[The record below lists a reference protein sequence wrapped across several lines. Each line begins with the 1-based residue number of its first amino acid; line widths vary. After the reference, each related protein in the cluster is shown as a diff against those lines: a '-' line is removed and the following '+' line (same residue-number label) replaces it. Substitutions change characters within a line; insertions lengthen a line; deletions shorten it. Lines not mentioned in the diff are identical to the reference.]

1 MRLKKEIISL
11 CFIAVLAVIMSNAW
25 CYEVKDT
32 ARISKHGKNKPG
44 IYDNEYYYAFTS
56 ATKNAIFGQY
66 RQAIRDFNECLLYK
80 RNSPAIHY
88 MLSSIYLNA
97 GKIDLAQEYADSAVY
112 YDEYNNK
119 WYLLH
124 LANIY
129 SLKNEI
135 DSSISIYEKLVIT
148 NPKDMDM
155 KYKLALMYEEVGK
168 YDKALFMLDTIE
180 DNIGENENILIS
192 KHKIYSKTGKV
203 DKAIAELKKAI
214 EYYPENYNLL
224 GLLAEYYADIK
235 NYDEAHKYYNMLLIK
250 DPDNDKTQLSYAEFL
265 RSTNE
270 YDKAF
275 TYYKDAINNDNIDVD
290 IKISLIVRFIKDDSV
305 FNNFNKYIGML
316 VEAMKEKYNDN
327 VNVRTLCADFYI
339 RNDELEKA
347 EDELNSILAIDN
359 KSYIIWEQLLYIEN
373 SLGKFDSVINK
384 STKAL
389 KIFKEEPVFY
399 LFKGIAL
406 IQTGINDEAVNTLEE
421 GIRYAKEETQKMQF
435 YNFLAE
441 AYRNVGDFRKSDNCF
456 EKVLEID
463 PDNLLVRNNYSYY
476 LALRKEN
483 LKKAEELSRLTI
495 EEEPRNYTYLDTY
508 GWILFRKG
516 EKNKARKFIEKA
528 LKYGGDKNSEILDH
542 YGDILYEL
550 SDSKEA
556 VFYWNEALKYSEN
569 DLDIMKKIKQAE
581 EEGK

>member
-1 MRLKKEIISL
+1 MGLKKEIVNL
-11 CFIAVLAVIMSNAW
+11 FFIAGLAVIMNNAW
-25 CYEVKDT
+25 CCKINDT
-32 ARISKHGKNKPG
+32 ARVSKHGRDKPG

-66 RQAIRDFNECLLYK
+66 RQAIRDFNECLVYK
-80 RNSPAIHY
+80 RNSPAIYY

-97 GKIDLAQEYADSAVY
+97 GKIDLAQKYADSAVY
-112 YDEYNNK
+112 YDEDNNK

-168 YDKALFMLDTIE
+168 YDKALLMLNDIE
-180 DNIGENENILIS
+180 EVIGENENILIS

-235 NYDEAHKYYNMLLIK
+235 NYDEAHRYYNMLLIK
-250 DPDNDKTQLSYAEFL
+250 DPENDKTQLSYAEFL

-275 TYYKDAINNDNIDVD
+275 SFYKDAINNDNIDVD
-290 IKISLIVRFIKDDSV
+290 VKISLIVRFIKEDSV

-316 VEAMKEKYNDN
+316 VDEMRKKYNDN
-327 VNVRTLCADFYI
+327 ISVRTLCADFYI
-339 RNDELEKA
+339 RNDELEMA
-347 EDELNSILAIDN
+347 ENELNSILAMDN

-373 SLGKFDSVINK
+373 SLGKFDSVISK
-384 STKAL
+384 STQAI

-399 LFKGIAL
+399 LFKGIAM

-421 GIRYAKEETQKMQF
+421 GVKYAENKTQEMQF

-441 AYRNVGDFRKSDNCF
+441 ACRNVGDFRKSDNYF

-495 EEEPRNYTYLDTY
+495 EVEPKNYTYLDTY

-516 EKNKARKFIEKA
+516 EKNKAKKYIEKA
-528 LKYGGDKNSEILDH
+528 LKYGGDKNGEILDH
-542 YGDILYEL
+542 YGDILYDL

-556 VFYWNEALKYSEN
+556 VFYWNKALKYSDN
-569 DLDIMKKIKQAE
+569 DLDIIKKIKKAE
-581 EEGK
+581 EKGK

>member
-1 MRLKKEIISL
+1 MGLKNKIINL
-11 CFIAVLAVIMSNAW
+11 CFVAGLAVIMRNAW
-25 CYEVKDT
+25 CYKVNDT
-32 ARISKHGKNKPG
+32 ARISKHGRDEPG

-97 GKIDLAQEYADSAVY
+97 GKIDLAEEYADSAVY
-112 YDEYNNK
+112 YDEDNNK

-168 YDKALFMLDTIE
+168 YDKALLMLDTIE

-192 KHKIYSKTGKV
+192 KHKIYSKTGRQ

-250 DPDNDKTQLSYAEFL
+250 DPENDKTQLSYAEFL

-275 TYYKDAINNDNIDVD
+275 KYYKDAVNNDNIDVD

-316 VEAMKEKYNDN
+316 VEAMKEKYHDN

-339 RNDELEKA
+339 RNDELEMA

-373 SLGKFDSVINK
+373 SLGRFDSVISK
-384 STKAL
+384 STQAL

-399 LFKGIAL
+399 LFKGIAM

-421 GIRYAKEETQKMQF
+421 GIRYAKDETQEMQF

-456 EKVLEID
+456 EKVLEMD
-463 PDNLLVRNNYSYY
+463 PGNLLVRNNYSYY

-495 EEEPRNYTYLDTY
+495 EVEPKNYTYLDTY

-516 EKNKARKFIEKA
+516 EKNKAKKYIEKA

-550 SDSKEA
+550 AGSKEA
-556 VFYWNEALKYSEN
+556 VFYWNEALKYSDN

-581 EEGK
+581 EKGK

>member
-1 MRLKKEIISL
+1 MGFKKEIFNL
-11 CFIAVLAVIMSNAW
+11 FFVAGLAVIMNNAW
-25 CYEVKDT
+25 CYNINDT
-32 ARISKHGKNKPG
+32 ARVSKHRRDKPG

-97 GKIDLAQEYADSAVY
+97 GKIDLAQKYADSAVY
-112 YDEYNNK
+112 YDEDNNK

-129 SLKNEI
+129 SLKNEL
-135 DSSISIYEKLVIT
+135 DSSISIYEKLVIA

-168 YDKALFMLDTIE
+168 YDKALLTLNDIE
-180 DNIGENENILIS
+180 DVIGENENILIS
-192 KHKIYSKTGKV
+192 KHKIYSKTGRH
-203 DKAIAELKKAI
+203 DEAIAELKKAI

-235 NYDEAHKYYNMLLIK
+235 KYDEAHEYYNMLLIK
-250 DPDNDKTQLSYAEFL
+250 DPENDKTQLSYAEFL

-275 TYYKDAINNDNIDVD
+275 RYYKDAINNDNIDVD
-290 IKISLIVRFIKDDSV
+290 VKISLIVRFIKEDSV

-316 VEAMKEKYNDN
+316 VQEMKKKYPENIS
-327 VNVRTLCADFYI
+327 VRTLCADFYI
-339 RNDELEKA
+339 RNDELEMA
-347 EDELNSILAIDN
+347 ENELNSILAMDN
-359 KSYIIWEQLLYIEN
+359 KSYIIWEQLVYIEN
-373 SLGKFDSVINK
+373 SLGKFDSVISK
-384 STKAL
+384 SMQAM

-399 LFKGIAL
+399 LFKGIAM

-421 GIRYAKEETQKMQF
+421 GIKYAENKKQEMQF

-441 AYRNVGDFRKSDNCF
+441 AYRNLGDFRKSDNCF

-495 EEEPRNYTYLDTY
+495 EVEPKNYTYLDTY

-516 EKNKARKFIEKA
+516 EKNKARKYIEKA

-542 YGDILYEL
+542 YGDILYDL
-550 SDSKEA
+550 SDSEEA
-556 VFYWNEALKYSEN
+556 VFYWNKALKYTDN